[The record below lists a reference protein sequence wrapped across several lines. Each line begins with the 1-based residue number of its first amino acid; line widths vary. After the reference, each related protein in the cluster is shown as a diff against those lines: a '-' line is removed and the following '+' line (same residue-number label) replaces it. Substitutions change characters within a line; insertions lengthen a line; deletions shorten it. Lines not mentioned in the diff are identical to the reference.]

1 MKAKMNGVIKRLC
14 PWGAANHEKKCSH
27 SREGGNP
34 GSYLQANKWR
44 NLILSAA
51 LLSLVTTMFGLLPTP
66 PVAAAESPVKVL
78 TLADA
83 LEIAREQ
90 NKDILKA
97 REFKRLVEG
106 RYIEER
112 AAVLPQFLISS
123 ALYRSRDESQRAF
136 GTFLPLERQV
146 ATGNVGLS
154 QVLFTF
160 GKVGAAIRSAK
171 LGMELATEQLRI
183 FRQAALRDVSAAF
196 YDVLLAGEL
205 HQLAGQNLEQKIRH
219 RDDAR
224 KKFQLGVAT
233 EYDVLAAEVA
243 LENARPDVT
252 RTESL
257 VLSSR
262 EKLRFLL
269 GLGEKEI
276 AVQGNLEP
284 VITTAAPREEVLAKA
299 RQQRPDVADLRYQIR
314 IAEELITIAQA
325 GDKPSVDLKA
335 DWGWSDMSVD
345 TGRADGPAWTAGIF
359 LSYPIFDGLRTK
371 GKVVQAKSNLATLKL
386 EEAKLMDAILLQ
398 TTEAVNAVREATQ
411 IVLALAATVDQA
423 DRLLAMAERGYEFGV
438 KTKLEV
444 DDAALNRLQARGEL
458 ARARRD
464 YLVALVT
471 LDWVMGAIGE
481 EGAPAS

>member
-1 MKAKMNGVIKRLC
+1 MKVKMNGVIKCPC
-14 PWGAANHEKKCSH
+14 PWGATNHEKKCSH
-27 SREGGNP
+27 SRGSGNP
-34 GSYLQANKWR
+34 GSYFLTNKWR
-44 NLILSAA
+44 NLILAA
-51 LLSLVTTMFGLLPTP
+51 GLLSLVTISGPFPTP
-66 PVAAAESPVKVL
+66 PVAAEERPVKAL

-97 REFKRLVEG
+97 REFKKQVEG

-123 ALYRSRDESQRAF
+123 AIYRSRDESQKAF
-136 GTFLPLERQV
+136 GSFLPLERQV

-160 GKVGAAIRSAK
+160 GKVGAAIRAARMG
-171 LGMELATEQLRI
+171 LEVAAEQLRI
-183 FRQAALRDVSAAF
+183 FRQATLRDVSAAF

-205 HQLAGQNLEQKIRH
+205 QQLAGQNLEQKIRH

-224 KKFQLGVAT
+224 KKLQLGVAT

-257 VLSSR
+257 ARTSR
-262 EKLRFLL
+262 EKLLFLL
-269 GLGEKEI
+269 GLGGKEI
-276 AVQGNLEP
+276 EAQGKLEQ
-284 VITTAAPREEVLAKA
+284 VITPATPWEEALAKA
-299 RQQRPDVADLRYQIR
+299 RRQRPDVADLRYQIR
-314 IAEELITIAQA
+314 IAEELITIARA
-325 GDKPSVDLKA
+325 GDKPRVDLKA
-335 DWGWSDMSVD
+335 DWGWTDMKVD
-345 TGRADGPAWTAGIF
+345 TGRADGPAWTAGLF
-359 LSYPIFDGLRTK
+359 LSYPIFDGLSTK
-371 GKVVQAKSNLATLKL
+371 GKVVQARSNLATLKL

-398 TTEAVNAVREATQ
+398 TTEAVNAVREAAQ

-423 DRLLAMAERGYEFGV
+423 DRLLAMAEKGYEFGV

-444 DDAALNRLQARGEL
+444 DDAALNRLQARGNL

-481 EGAPAS
+481 EGDSAL